1 MAFDYDVLIIGS
13 GFGGSVSALRA
24 TEKGYRVGVLEAGRR
39 FTREQFPETNWDAKN
54 FLWMPAL
61 GLRGFQ
67 RLTLLKDILVLSG
80 AGVGGGSLVYANT
93 LYEPLEPYY
102 RDPQWAH
109 ITDWRAELAPHYARA
124 KRMLGV
130 AETPFSTPADG
141 VMRHVAK
148 ELGVEH
154 TFRPTP
160 VGVFFGEPGVS
171 VKDPYFGG
179 EGPDRVGCTRC
190 GGCMVGCRVGA
201 KNTLDHNYLYL
212 AEKRGA
218 VVHAEREVVDLR
230 PLPEG
235 GYEVLTQRPGAWL
248 RKQRRSLRAGQVVF
262 SAGAL
267 GTLRLLFELRERGRL
282 QELSPRLGELARTN
296 SEAIVGAS
304 SAGHAVDYSDG
315 AAITSSI
322 HPDENTHIEP
332 VRYPRGSNLM
342 ALLSTLMVDGGGKV
356 PRWVRFLGT
365 ILTHPLAFLRSLDV
379 RRWSERSIILLV
391 MQTHDNSLRV
401 RRKRGLFGPTL
412 TTEQGHGKPNPTW
425 IPVANRAARIAA
437 EHMGGSAYGSWFEAL
452 FNVPTTAHII
462 GGCPIGD
469 SPASGVID
477 PYHRVY
483 GHPGLHVVDGSAV
496 TANLGVN
503 PSLSITALAER
514 ALSLWP
520 NKGEQDL
527 RPPLGAPYQRLPAVP
542 PHLPALPEA
551 PPAPAL
557 LPTAA
562 QG

>member
-13 GFGGSVSALRA
+13 GFGGSVSALRL

-39 FTREQFPETNWDAKN
+39 YTRDSFPKTNWDAKN

-61 GLRGFQ
+61 GMRGFQ
-67 RLTLLKDILVLSG
+67 RMTLLKDILVLSG

-102 RDPQWAH
+102 RDRQWAH
-109 ITDWRAELAPHYARA
+109 ITDWREELAPHYAQA

-130 AETPFSTPADG
+130 TETPFTTPADR
-141 VMRHVAK
+141 VMQHVAK
-148 ELGVEH
+148 ELGVEGSYH
-154 TFRPTP
+154 ATP
-160 VGVFFGEPGVS
+160 VGVFFGKPGER

-201 KNTLDHNYLYL
+201 KNTLDQNYLYL

-218 VVHAEREVVDLR
+218 QVHPEREVVDVR

-235 GYEVLTQRPGAWL
+235 GYEVVTRRPGAW
-248 RKQRRSLRAGQVVF
+248 RDAQERTFRAEQVVF

-267 GTLRLLFELRERGRL
+267 GTLKLLLQLRAAGRL
-282 QELSPRLGELARTN
+282 PALSPRLGELTRTN

-304 SAGHAVDYSDG
+304 AGGHDTDYSDG
-315 AAITSSI
+315 VAITSSI
-322 HPDENTHIEP
+322 HPDANTHIEP

-342 ALLSTLMVDGGGKV
+342 GMLSTLMVDGGGRV
-356 PRWVRFLGT
+356 PRWLRFVGT
-365 ILTHPLAFLRSLDV
+365 ILRHPLSFLRSLSV
-379 RRWSERSIILLV
+379 RRWSEKSIILLV
-391 MQTHDNSLRV
+391 MQSHDNSLRL
-401 RRKRGLFGPTL
+401 RLKRGLFGAKL
-412 TTEQGHGKPNPTW
+412 TTEQGHGEPNPTW
-425 IPVANRAARIAA
+425 IPVANEAARIAA
-437 EHMGGSAYGSWFEAL
+437 KKMGGRAYGSWFEAL

-469 SPASGVID
+469 SRETGVID

-483 GHPGLHVVDGSAV
+483 GHAGLHVVDGSAV

-514 ALSLWP
+514 ALSFWP
-520 NKGEQDL
+520 NKGEADL
-527 RPPLGAPYQRLPAVP
+527 RPPLGSPYRRLAPVP
-542 PHLPALPEA
+542 PQRPALP
-551 PPAPAL
+551 PSAPAA
-557 LPTAA
+557 LPAAA